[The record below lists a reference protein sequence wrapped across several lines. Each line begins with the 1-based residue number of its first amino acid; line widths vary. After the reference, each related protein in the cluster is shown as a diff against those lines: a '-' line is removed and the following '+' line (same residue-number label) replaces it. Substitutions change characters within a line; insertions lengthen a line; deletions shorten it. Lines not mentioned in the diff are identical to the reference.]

1 VSSAPTAQ
9 KEVFMKTCV
18 MMNNLRQNVSK
29 IPRDVTI
36 VPVNYD
42 TQTALKLKFGIT
54 SQHAFVQIN
63 PQGKQIAIWAG
74 SSTVDEIPMHIVRGG
89 M

>member
-1 VSSAPTAQ
+1 MSSAPTAQ

-18 MMNNLRQNVSK
+18 MMNNLRQNVSE

-36 VPVNYD
+36 MPANYD
-42 TQTALKLKFGIT
+42 TQTALRQKYGIT

-74 SSTVDEIPMHIVRGG
+74 SSTVDEILMHIVRGG

>member
-1 VSSAPTAQ
+1 M
-9 KEVFMKTCV
+9 EGFMRTCV
-18 MMNNLRQNVSK
+18 MMNNLRQNVSE

-36 VPVNYD
+36 IPVNYD
-42 TQTALKLKFGIT
+42 TQTAQKQKYGIA

-63 PQGKQIAIWAG
+63 PQGKQIDIWAG
-74 SSTVDEIPMHIVRGG
+74 SSTVDEILMHIVRGG